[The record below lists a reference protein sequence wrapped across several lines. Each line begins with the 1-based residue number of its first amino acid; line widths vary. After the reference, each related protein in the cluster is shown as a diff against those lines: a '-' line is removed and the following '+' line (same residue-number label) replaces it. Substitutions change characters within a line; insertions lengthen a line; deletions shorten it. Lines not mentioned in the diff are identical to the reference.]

1 MFDTRALGR
10 QAGAAREETRTIPAP
25 DALRVEL
32 AGVPAR
38 APRSELSVRLE
49 AVHEGVLVTGT
60 ATAPVSG
67 ECARCL
73 EPVTSSVEAS
83 FQELYHYEPSP
94 KPKKTRTILL
104 LEGDLLDL
112 EPVLRDAVV
121 LALPLSPLCS
131 DDCAG
136 LCAECGVRLADAGPG
151 HQHDDAVLPE
161 WEALRQFNGFEPET
175 RPAAGTAPETD
186 RRPPVAV
193 PKRRMSRSNTRSRR
207 SQWKTSRAYVGQLPA
222 VP

>member
-1 MFDTRALGR
+1 VFDTRALGR
-10 QAGAAREETRTIPAP
+10 QAGAAREESRTIPAP

-32 AGVPAR
+32 AEVPAGTEV
-38 APRSELSVRLE
+38 ELSVRLE

-94 KPKKTRTILL
+94 EEADEDDELL

-131 DDCAG
+131 DDCTG
-136 LCAECGVRLADAGPG
+136 LCPECGVRLADAGPG
-151 HQHDDAVLPE
+151 HQHDDVVLPE
-161 WEALRQFNGFEPET
+161 WEALRQFNGFDT
-175 RPAAGTAPETD
+175 GDQTGRPSGTGD
-186 RRPPVAV
+186 R
-193 PKRRMSRSNTRSRR
+193 
-207 SQWKTSRAYVGQLPA
+207 QEG
-222 VP
+222 

>member
-10 QAGAAREETRTIPAP
+10 QAGAAREESRTIPAP

-32 AGVPAR
+32 AEVPAGTEV
-38 APRSELSVRLE
+38 ELSVQLE

-94 KPKKTRTILL
+94 EEADEDDELL

-131 DDCAG
+131 DDCTG
-136 LCAECGVRLADAGPG
+136 LCPDCGVRLADAGPG
-151 HQHDDAVLPE
+151 HQHDDVVLPE
-161 WEALRQFNGFEPET
+161 WEALRQFNGFDTEDQIG
-175 RPAAGTAPETD
+175 RQNGAGD
-186 RRPPVAV
+186 R
-193 PKRRMSRSNTRSRR
+193 
-207 SQWKTSRAYVGQLPA
+207 QEG
-222 VP
+222 

>member
-32 AGVPAR
+32 AEVPAGTEV
-38 APRSELSVRLE
+38 ELSVQLE

-73 EPVTSSVEAS
+73 EPVTSSVEAR
-83 FQELYHYEPSP
+83 FQELYLYEPSP
-94 KPKKTRTILL
+94 EEADEDDELL

-131 DDCAG
+131 DDCTG
-136 LCAECGVRLADAGPG
+136 LCPDCGVRLADAGPG

-161 WEALRQFNGFEPET
+161 WEALRQFSGFDTEDQTGRQNG
-175 RPAAGTAPETD
+175 AGD
-186 RRPPVAV
+186 R
-193 PKRRMSRSNTRSRR
+193 
-207 SQWKTSRAYVGQLPA
+207 QEG
-222 VP
+222 

>member
-1 MFDTRALGR
+1 MPHARRKSATTLDPRGALVFDTRALGR

-25 DALRVEL
+25 DNLQVEL
-32 AGVPAR
+32 AGVPAG
-38 APRSELSVRLE
+38 AEVELDVRLE

-60 ATAPVSG
+60 ATAPVTG

-73 EPVTSSVEAS
+73 EPLTSSVEAS

-94 KPKKTRTILL
+94 EEEDEDVLL
-104 LEGDLLDL
+104 LDGDLLDL

-136 LCAECGVRLADAGPG
+136 LCPECGVRLAEAGPG

-161 WEALRQFNGFEPET
+161 WEMLRQLNGFETEDQT
-175 RPAAGTAPETD
+175 GRLNGAED
-186 RRPPVAV
+186 R
-193 PKRRMSRSNTRSRR
+193 
-207 SQWKTSRAYVGQLPA
+207 QEG
-222 VP
+222 

>member
-1 MFDTRALGR
+1 MPHVRRKSATTLDPRGVLVFDTRALGR

-32 AGVPAR
+32 AEVPAGTEV
-38 APRSELSVRLE
+38 ELSVQLE

-83 FQELYHYEPSP
+83 FQELYQYEPSP
-94 KPKKTRTILL
+94 EEADEDDELL

-131 DDCAG
+131 DDCTG
-136 LCAECGVRLADAGPG
+136 LCPDCGVRLADAGPG

-161 WEALRQFNGFEPET
+161 WEALRQFNGFDT
-175 RPAAGTAPETD
+175 GDQTGRQTGAGD
-186 RRPPVAV
+186 R
-193 PKRRMSRSNTRSRR
+193 
-207 SQWKTSRAYVGQLPA
+207 QEG
-222 VP
+222 

>member
-1 MFDTRALGR
+1 MPHARRKTATTLDPRGALVFDTRALGR

-25 DALRVEL
+25 DPLRVEL
-32 AGVPAR
+32 AGVPAG
-38 APRSELSVRLE
+38 AEMEVAVRLE

-73 EPVTSSVEAS
+73 EPLTSSVEAS

-94 KPKKTRTILL
+94 EEDDEDLL
-104 LEGDLLDL
+104 LLDGDLLDV

-121 LALPLSPLCS
+121 LALPLAPLCS

-136 LCAECGVRLADAGPG
+136 LCPECGVRLADAGPG
-151 HQHDDAVLPE
+151 HQHEDALLPE
-161 WEALRQFNGFEPET
+161 WEALRQLHGFDQEDQTGRPNG
-175 RPAAGTAPETD
+175 AGD
-186 RRPPVAV
+186 R
-193 PKRRMSRSNTRSRR
+193 
-207 SQWKTSRAYVGQLPA
+207 QEG
-222 VP
+222 

>member
-32 AGVPAR
+32 AEVPAGTEV
-38 APRSELSVRLE
+38 ELSVRLE

-94 KPKKTRTILL
+94 AEADEDDELL

-131 DDCAG
+131 DYCTG
-136 LCAECGVRLADAGPG
+136 LCPDCGVRLADAGPG
-151 HQHDDAVLPE
+151 HQHDDAALPE
-161 WEALRQFNGFEPET
+161 WEALRQFNGFDT
-175 RPAAGTAPETD
+175 GDQIGRQTGAGD
-186 RRPPVAV
+186 R
-193 PKRRMSRSNTRSRR
+193 
-207 SQWKTSRAYVGQLPA
+207 QEG
-222 VP
+222 